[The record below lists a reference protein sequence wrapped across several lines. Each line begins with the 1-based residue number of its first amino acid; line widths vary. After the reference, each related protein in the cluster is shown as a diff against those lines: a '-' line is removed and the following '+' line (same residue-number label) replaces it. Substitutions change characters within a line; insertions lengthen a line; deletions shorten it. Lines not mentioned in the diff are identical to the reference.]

1 MANVVLSALISVI
14 ITFLI
19 SYSFQ
24 FVNMHDEYRDLGY
37 LNHLYENSN
46 MIFGLL
52 IGSFMGLFFAITPML
67 LKLPSITKNIL
78 TQLHMSDTPIKA
90 IGRVINVEI
99 ENNITLI
106 TVSYSGYSK
115 TFSVD
120 RKLVEDE
127 FDEGDQIVVFY
138 DKEDKKKSYLD
149 IFYKNQNTNEIKNQN
164 SDKTVF
170 KLIDISPNYEL
181 GLDFYEITGEI
192 FGREYNGKKAKFSH
206 PFYNKD
212 LSTLTPGRVIPCT
225 IEGTGNDLSISLN
238 LE

>member
-1 MANVVLSALISVI
+1 MANIVLSVLISII

-19 SYSFQ
+19 SYNVQ
-24 FVNMHDEYRDLGY
+24 FLNMHEEYRELGY

-52 IGSFMGLFFAITPML
+52 IGSFMGLFFSITPTIL
-67 LKLPSITKNIL
+67 QLPSIIKNRL
-78 TQLHMSDTPIKA
+78 TQLQMSDAPIKA
-90 IGRVINVEI
+90 IGRVINLAI
-99 ENNITLI
+99 ENDITLI

-120 RKLVEDE
+120 RKLVEDKVA
-127 FDEGDQIVVFY
+127 EGEQIVVFH
-138 DKEDKKKSYLD
+138 DKKDKKKAYLD
-149 IFYKNQNTNEIKNQN
+149 IFNNNQDISEKKHQSN
-164 SDKTVF
+164 DKTVF

-212 LSTLTPGRVIPCT
+212 LSTLIPGRVIPCT